1 MGDPLTT
8 CPQMRPSVPS
18 MAMVLAVLDNE
29 GVQDFG
35 QTLVKLDVN
44 DSTDDGD
51 HLALGAGGGGRG
63 SNILDCLFSE
73 RIT

>member
-1 MGDPLTT
+1 MT
-8 CPQMRPSVPS
+8 
-18 MAMVLAVLDNE
+18 MVLAVLDNE

-51 HLALGAGGGGRG
+51 HLGREAAAGVAAY
-63 SNILDCLFSE
+63 CLFSE